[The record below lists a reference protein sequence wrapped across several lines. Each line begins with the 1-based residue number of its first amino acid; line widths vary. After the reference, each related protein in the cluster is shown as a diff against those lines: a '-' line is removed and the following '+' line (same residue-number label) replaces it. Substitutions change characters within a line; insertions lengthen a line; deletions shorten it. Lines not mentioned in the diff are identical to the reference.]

1 MMRSKILDELISGY
15 QVELEKYEEFSKFA
29 LFFEKE
35 LEQEIE
41 TEKLKKYMIER
52 EVKIAEIKER
62 EAHNI
67 LLKNQ
72 LCEILNVSEF
82 TIINFKDCSIDSKKL
97 DQLNE
102 WILKIEDTIKSILV
116 SDQRIQDKLKME
128 KEATKLELHRIQSF
142 KRAKNAYS
150 GGETLEAQFIDK
162 NK

>member
-1 MMRSKILDELISGY
+1 MTSKILDELISCY
-15 QVELEKYEEFSKFA
+15 RVELKKYEEFYKFV
-29 LFFEKE
+29 LFFETE
-35 LEQEIE
+35 LEQEVE
-41 TEKLKKYMIER
+41 TEKLKKYMAER
-52 EVKIAEIKER
+52 VEKLAEIRER
-62 EAHNI
+62 DAHNV

-82 TIINFKDCSIDSKKL
+82 TTLNLKNCSIDSKKS

-102 WILKIEDTIKSILV
+102 CMLKIEDIIKSILA
-116 SDQRIQDKLKME
+116 SDQRIQDRLKME